1 MKIDSKARR
10 IQHKYRMK
18 IEQEKDKK
26 KLTIEAI
33 IVVFIIVL
41 LFPVV
46 GMVGNDSVNT
56 AETSELKWMLV
67 ASEIDKKLT
76 LFS

>member
-10 IQHKYRMK
+10 IQQKYRKK

-33 IVVFIIVL
+33 IVVFFIVL

-46 GMVGNDSVNT
+46 IVEMIRLTQLRQVNLNGC
-56 AETSELKWMLV
+56 SLHQ
-67 ASEIDKKLT
+67 KLIK
-76 LFS
+76 S